1 MIAFLIF
8 INSLISP
15 NGSEWVIVDQ
25 RQFRDVQLYH
35 GENMYRLIFH
45 YDEEIS
51 FVLDNHAELDVYS
64 ASSLKQ
70 QSEDMHVAPLG
81 NIIMIPSQPVFA
93 FST

>member
-1 MIAFLIF
+1 MIAFLVF

-25 RQFRDVQLYH
+25 LQFRDVQLYH
-35 GENMYRLIFH
+35 GENRLIFH
-45 YDEEIS
+45 YDEEIR

-81 NIIMIPSQPVFA
+81 HIIMIPSQPVFA